1 MPQNTTMPPRR
12 ASDEW
17 LLPVLADIIPASDL
31 ARLEELAPESYWQEA
46 VGRRLVTD
54 EALVTALAQRF
65 RMRIAT
71 FDMGSADAA
80 RDAVPESLARK
91 HHIAPLRLTDT
102 VLEVASANPN
112 DFDAE
117 RALAFATGRKVQVLL
132 ASPSRISDR
141 LDELYRPENV
151 VERILQGV
159 TSTYEV
165 QALVTPSD
173 DTTNIDL
180 SVEGASERPIMRLVD
195 VILAEGITSRASDIH
210 IEAEEHEIA
219 VRYRVDGV
227 LRQVMTLPRA
237 VGVPLVSRVKIMS
250 GLDIADRLRPQDG
263 RARVAV
269 NGTPVD
275 LRVST
280 LPATHGEKVVIRI
293 LDQRSMVLS
302 LDRMGL
308 HERELERLHRLL
320 DMREGF
326 ILVTGPT
333 GSGKTTTLY
342 SALRHV
348 QERGVNIVTVE
359 DPVEYRIPGI
369 VQVQVHEKAGLTFA
383 AALRSIL
390 RQDPDVLLVGE
401 IRDRETGTIAVQ
413 AALTGHLVLSTLHT
427 IDAASSVTRLIDV
440 GVDSYKI
447 AAALK
452 GVVAQRLVR
461 RLCQHCKEVNAEPV
475 PDRVRKWVSSDA
487 ETYRAVGCPECGNT
501 GYRGRIAVQ
510 EILVVTREVERCI
523 AANEPADRI
532 AAAARASGMR
542 TLWESGV
549 GHILAGTTSIE
560 EIVRVL
566 DIPMESGG
574 SAGRSSGSH
583 AVVRPVEAGTG
594 SRGGGV
600 SAPVGAAFELLDDV
614 MGGGGDQH
622 APTVLLVEDE
632 APLRR
637 VLRDVLEHEGF
648 RVLEAG
654 DGARALEEVDRSAPD
669 LVVLDLMLPQ
679 MDGYEV
685 LRRLRARPTTSR
697 VRVLVLT
704 ALGDEE
710 SEVRVFE
717 VGADDYLQ
725 KPFRP
730 QALTARIRS
739 LVRRR

>member
-1 MPQNTTMPPRR
+1 
-12 ASDEW
+12 
-17 LLPVLADIIPASDL
+17 
-31 ARLEELAPESYWQEA
+31 
-46 VGRRLVTD
+46 
-54 EALVTALAQRF
+54 
-65 RMRIAT
+65 
-71 FDMGSADAA
+71 
-80 RDAVPESLARK
+80 
-91 HHIAPLRLTDT
+91 
-102 VLEVASANPN
+102 
-112 DFDAE
+112 
-117 RALAFATGRKVQVLL
+117 
-132 ASPSRISDR
+132 
-141 LDELYRPENV
+141 
-151 VERILQGV
+151 
-159 TSTYEV
+159 
-165 QALVTPSD
+165 
-173 DTTNIDL
+173 
-180 SVEGASERPIMRLVD
+180 
-195 VILAEGITSRASDIH
+195 
-210 IEAEEHEIA
+210 
-219 VRYRVDGV
+219 
-227 LRQVMTLPRA
+227 
-237 VGVPLVSRVKIMS
+237 
-250 GLDIADRLRPQDG
+250 
-263 RARVAV
+263 V

-549 GHILAGTTSIE
+549 GHILAGTVSIE
-560 EIVRVL
+560 EIMRVL

-574 SAGRSSGSH
+574 STGRSSGSH
-583 AVVRPVEAGTG
+583 AVVRPVERGVEAGTG